1 MNKGIKSAAK
11 NVNNYKADVNKLGV
25 NNPKYNKTLN
35 ETLNTRDNEH
45 YINEQASKRVS
56 SVTAPIDFDG
66 HILNVEINKRGQL
79 TGGHSIADGN
89 VTVVSKGEQNALGVY
104 QAKISAVDPQTGKT
118 LTKNST
124 MFPDTWSADR
134 IKYEIDLA
142 YKNRTEFTN
151 KDGRNMWKGKTPSG
165 VEVQGYLEPKTTVY
179 PVMKSGE

>member
-1 MNKGIKSAAK
+1 
-11 NVNNYKADVNKLGV
+11 
-25 NNPKYNKTLN
+25 
-35 ETLNTRDNEH
+35 
-45 YINEQASKRVS
+45 
-56 SVTAPIDFDG
+56 
-66 HILNVEINKRGQL
+66 
-79 TGGHSIADGN
+79 
-89 VTVVSKGEQNALGVY
+89 
-104 QAKISAVDPQTGKT
+104 
-118 LTKNST
+118 